1 MASLRS
7 MRPLL
12 IRLIVMKPSS
22 LKLIIALEVLKCL
35 QQNPL
40 VILLNQTQKVKVA
53 RLSLVKYM
61 YHCPLLLR
69 EQSNMSLE
77 LQAIMKRFRVLKMNL
92 IQSFILKLE
101 ILKMKV
107 YSQLDI
113 LRSMKL
119 QMVDSLIFPILQ
131 IKSLSMFLFLKS
143 LERIESLF
151 LARVL
156 ETE

>member
-1 MASLRS
+1 
-7 MRPLL
+7 
-12 IRLIVMKPSS
+12 
-22 LKLIIALEVLKCL
+22 
-35 QQNPL
+35 
-40 VILLNQTQKVKVA
+40 
-53 RLSLVKYM
+53 
-61 YHCPLLLR
+61 
-69 EQSNMSLE
+69 MSLE